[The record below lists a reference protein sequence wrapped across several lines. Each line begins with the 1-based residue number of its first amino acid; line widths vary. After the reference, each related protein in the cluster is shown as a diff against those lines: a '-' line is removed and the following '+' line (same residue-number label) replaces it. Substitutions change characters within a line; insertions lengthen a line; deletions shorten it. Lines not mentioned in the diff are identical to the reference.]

1 MGQPPASTVAK
12 MPVRFWSTRHL
23 ICFLLAIASIASAN
37 LVDELKT
44 QKDLTP
50 DSFIRH
56 FADFT
61 YELGDQVQEPES
73 FLERKRG
80 DCDDFAKLASDV
92 LTQRGY
98 KTKVV
103 VVMMEKETHV
113 VCYVAEAHGFL
124 DFNFRAAAKPIIE
137 SDGSLEDVAQKVSA
151 YFRSKWH
158 MASEV
163 RYKDNRPVFVDNTF
177 PMAVTAKSTETKK
190 PGATKN
196 RPKPQPVLAII
207 GPSKPSSTPVQSEG
221 GK

>member
-1 MGQPPASTVAK
+1 MGQPPASNVAK
-12 MPVRFWSTRHL
+12 SSDTFRAARHL
-23 ICFLLAIASIASAN
+23 IGSLLAIASIASAN
-37 LVDELKT
+37 LVDDLKA

-137 SDGSLEDVAQKVSA
+137 SDGSLEHVAQKVSA

-177 PMAVTAKSTETKK
+177 PLAVTAKSTDTNK
-190 PGATKN
+190 PDAVKT

-207 GPSKPSSTPVQSEG
+207 GPPKPSASSAQTAA

>member
-1 MGQPPASTVAK
+1 
-12 MPVRFWSTRHL
+12 
-23 ICFLLAIASIASAN
+23 
-37 LVDELKT
+37 LKA

-61 YELGDQVQEPES
+61 YELGDQVQEPEA
-73 FLERKRG
+73 FLQRKCG
-80 DCDDFAKLASDV
+80 DCDDFAKLAADV
-92 LTQRGY
+92 LSEKGY

-177 PMAVTAKSTETKK
+177 PLAVTAGSADTKK
-190 PGATKN
+190 SNATTT
-196 RPKPQPVLAII
+196 RSKPRPVLAVI
-207 GPSKPSSTPVQSEG
+207 GPAKPSSTPAQTEA
-221 GK
+221 GKH